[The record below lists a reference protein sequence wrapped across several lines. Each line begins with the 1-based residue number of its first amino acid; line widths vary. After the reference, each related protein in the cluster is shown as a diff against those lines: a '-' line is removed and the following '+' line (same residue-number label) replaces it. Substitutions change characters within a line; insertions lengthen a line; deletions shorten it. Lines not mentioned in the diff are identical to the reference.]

1 MTAFKLDENLHPDVA
16 EVLGDH
22 GHDVTTVFSQH
33 LRGTADE
40 RLIQICHEEGRAL
53 MTLDVGFADIRR
65 YPPESYS
72 GIVVLRLTSQSKKH
86 VLRITRQLA
95 PTLHRETLVGRLWI
109 VTEQGIR
116 IHARE
121 A

>member
-16 EVLGDH
+16 EVLRDH
-22 GHDVTTVFSQH
+22 GHDVMTVSGQG
-33 LRGTADE
+33 LRGTGDE
-40 RLIQICHEEGRAL
+40 RLIHICHGEGRAI

-72 GIVVLRLTSQSKKH
+72 GIVVLRLTSQSKGH

-95 PTLHRETLVGRLWI
+95 PTLHGEPVAGRLWI

-121 A
+121 D